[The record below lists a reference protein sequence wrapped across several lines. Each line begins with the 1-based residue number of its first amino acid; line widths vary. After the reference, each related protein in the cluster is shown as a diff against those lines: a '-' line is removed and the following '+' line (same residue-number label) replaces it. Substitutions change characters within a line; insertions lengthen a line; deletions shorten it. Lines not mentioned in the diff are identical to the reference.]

1 MDFSTVIIILGCIIG
16 LWIIGKVFSIPIK
29 AILKLITNSILGGIL
44 IFIINLVGSAF
55 QFHIGL
61 NVGTSLLVGI
71 LGIPRSCFINYF
83 KTIFV
88 DYTKIKKDSSNA
100 LVINVILKNS
110 FDATQP

>member
-29 AILKLITNSILGGIL
+29 AIFKLIVNSVLGGLL
-44 IFIINLVGSAF
+44 IFLINLVGSAF

-61 NVGTSLLVGI
+61 NVGTAFLVGI
-71 LGIPRSCFINYF
+71 LGIPRSYFINYF

-88 DYTKIKKDSSNA
+88 DCN
-100 LVINVILKNS
+100 
-110 FDATQP
+110 